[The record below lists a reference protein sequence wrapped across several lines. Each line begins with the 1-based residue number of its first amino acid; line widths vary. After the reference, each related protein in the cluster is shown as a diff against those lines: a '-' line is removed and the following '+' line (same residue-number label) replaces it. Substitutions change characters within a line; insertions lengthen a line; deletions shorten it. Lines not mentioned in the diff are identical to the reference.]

1 MKTYTVYRFDYTRQ
15 EREPVG
21 KLRERRIKDR
31 GNNTE
36 ALLRL
41 ARKLY
46 STSSLDSHIV
56 IIPDPFISPI
66 FSSSVP
72 RGAGETAD

>member
-1 MKTYTVYRFDYTRQ
+1 MKNYMVYRFDYNRQ
-15 EREPVG
+15 MREPVG
-21 KLRERRIKDR
+21 KLMERRIKDR

-41 ARKLY
+41 AQKIF

-56 IIPDPFISPI
+56 ITP
-66 FSSSVP
+66 
-72 RGAGETAD
+72 EL